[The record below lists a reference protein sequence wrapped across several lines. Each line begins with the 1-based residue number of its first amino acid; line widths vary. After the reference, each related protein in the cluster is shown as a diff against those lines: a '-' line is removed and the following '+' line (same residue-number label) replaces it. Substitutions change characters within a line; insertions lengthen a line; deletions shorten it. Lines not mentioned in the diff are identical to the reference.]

1 MRLGY
6 FCYNTGLAQL
16 ARLALYRSEP
26 NIDVIFEGLP
36 FRSFSPMIAVGPSML
51 PGAFSLHA
59 MRHGAIVGK
68 CEGTFL
74 EGTVLLTERTGVFA
88 GIDAK
93 ELTERETAH
102 AVKSRDCPA
111 GLSSTSLVV
120 LSRKWEGYMITLG
133 EKGVEEWDVE
143 YWDDEKGIY
152 VDTWFGKRRVRGW
165 STRYSGSAGEC
176 NASLAALISGPYT
189 ARVGWLLRGD
199 DAGLAIGG
207 ALGDTTGALW
217 LPNLESFP
225 GKCIDKIKLPP
236 EEAIAPTNR
245 VQQGAAS
252 H

>member
-6 FCYNTGLAQL
+6 FCYNAGLAQL
-16 ARLALYRSEP
+16 ARLALYRDEP

-36 FRSFSPMIAVGPSML
+36 FRSFSPMIAVGPPML
-51 PGAFSLHA
+51 PGPFSLNA
-59 MRHGAIVGK
+59 MQHGNIAGK
-68 CEGTFL
+68 CEGTFRH
-74 EGTVLLTERTGVFA
+74 GAVMLTERTGVFA
-88 GIDAK
+88 GISAK

-102 AVKSRDCPA
+102 ALPYDDSP

-133 EKGVEEWDVE
+133 EKGVEEWNVE
-143 YWDDEKGIY
+143 YWDSKKGIY
-152 VDTWFGKRRVRGW
+152 TETWLGKRRTIGW
-165 STRYSGSAGEC
+165 SSRYSGSGGEC
-176 NASLAALISGPYT
+176 NASLVALISGPYT
-189 ARVGWLLRGD
+189 GKAGWLLRGD
-199 DAGLAIGG
+199 DAGLNIGG

-225 GKCIDKIKLPP
+225 GKCRDKIKLPP
-236 EEAIAPTNR
+236 EAIAPTNR